1 MARNKVIYY
10 GETLIDISD
19 TTLTRAMLPDGIV
32 AYNAKGERMV
42 GVPTEAYAVLDAN
55 GILTF
60 FRSPNQYTAG
70 TGQTVVDIDG
80 NTYTGEVFTGLET
93 LSAASDS
100 DIPWYSKRNSIVEVK
115 CVKGQTIKPISLEY
129 WFYYCQNAISIDLSS
144 FDTSNVTSMIRMFHT
159 CAKVTHIDVSS
170 FDTSK
175 VTSMYSM
182 FPNLA
187 SIEELDLSNFDTR
200 NVTTMAYMIH
210 NCQKLKSVDVS
221 NFDTS
226 NVTSFYSMFN
236 TGKSLTTLD
245 LSSFD
250 TGKANDMTMMFN
262 DCNKLTTIYAKDWYK
277 SSQTVS
283 SNNMFAGCTLL
294 PGFSS
299 SAVTWTKARVRPNG
313 YFTSK

>member
-1 MARNKVIYY
+1 MARNKVEYF

-19 TTLTRAMLPDGIV
+19 STITRAMLPDGVV

-42 GVPTEAYAVLDAN
+42 GAATTAYAILDAN

-60 FRSPNQYTAG
+60 FRSPNAYQAG
-70 TGQTVVDIDG
+70 AGQTVVDIDG
-80 NTYTGEVFTGLET
+80 NSYTGEVFTGIET
-93 LSAASDS
+93 LDAASDS
-100 DIPWYSKRNSIVEVK
+100 AIPWYSKRNSITQVK
-115 CVKGQTIKPISLEY
+115 CVEGQTIKPISLAY
-129 WFYYCQNAISIDLSS
+129 WFYYCQNATSIDLGS
-144 FDTSNVTSMIRMFHT
+144 FDTSNVTTMARMFHT
-159 CAKVTHIDVSS
+159 CAKVTHINVSS

-175 VTSMYSM
+175 VTTMYSM

-187 SIEELDLSNFDTR
+187 SLETLDLSSFDTSS
-200 NVTTMAYMIH
+200 VTTMAYMIH

-221 NFDTS
+221 SFDTS
-226 NVTSFYSMFN
+226 NVMSFYSMFN

-250 TGKANDMTMMFN
+250 TSKANDMTMMFN
-262 DCNKLTTIYAKDWYK
+262 DCNKLATIYAKDWYK

-299 SAVTWTKARVRPNG
+299 SAVTWTKARVKPNG
-313 YFTSK
+313 YFTQK